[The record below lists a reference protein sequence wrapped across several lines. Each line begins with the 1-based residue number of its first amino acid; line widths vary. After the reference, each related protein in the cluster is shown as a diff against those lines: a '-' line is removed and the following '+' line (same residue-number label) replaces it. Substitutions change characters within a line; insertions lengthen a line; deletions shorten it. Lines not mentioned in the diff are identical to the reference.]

1 MNKLTELT
9 NQMPELLA
17 VFILM
22 LSTFL
27 IGYFSAWWFQKL
39 YYNGLIRRL
48 KKEVN
53 DSIRQRKINNI
64 DTLYTELKPR
74 IEETVKNNII
84 ETMNLHVDK
93 KVSAEKARSNYVT
106 YNISKPE
113 LDHDRLGYGNNSSKD
128 DLTQI
133 SGVGPYIELKLNEI
147 GIYNYD
153 QLRRLN
159 ESDIM
164 IITKLIDFF
173 PGRIERDNWVS
184 QAQELQEG

>member
-17 VFILM
+17 VFLLM

-113 LDHDRLGYGNNSSKD
+113 LDLDRLGYGNNSSKD